1 MFRPVAVATI
11 SHQHNFGSG
20 IAIAPSD
27 SIDAVRRAEELIRG
41 VHMQHTQTR
50 GEGLAKGL
58 GWFSIGLGLAEM
70 ASPQSVAQL
79 VGIEDGARTR
89 AMIRGY
95 GARELANGV
104 AILSQPDAR
113 WLWARVAGDVV
124 DLSSLAAALQRD
136 NADGRKVAL
145 GLASVAGVMV
155 ADIVA
160 ARRLGSH
167 AERSLGP
174 EKRKDNTLRVS
185 KTFTINRSREEVYG
199 FWRQLDNL
207 PRFMSHLESVELL
220 GNQRSRWVA
229 RGPGGFKVIWEAET
243 IEDAPNRSISW
254 RSLPGSQIDNRGTV
268 RFDRA
273 PGNRGTELRVLLEYA
288 PPGGRAANLLVRM
301 IGQSPDQL
309 IQEDLRRL
317 KQLLETGEIAN
328 SSGSSRIMQPA
339 QPTGYGEPRMAGG
352 RR

>member
-1 MFRPVAVATI
+1 MR
-11 SHQHNFGSG
+11 
-20 IAIAPSD
+20 
-27 SIDAVRRAEELIRG
+27 
-41 VHMQHTQTR
+41 HTQVR
-50 GEGLAKGL
+50 GEGLARGL

-79 VGIEDGARTR
+79 VGIADGERTR
-89 AMIRGY
+89 ALIRGY
-95 GARELANGV
+95 GAREIANGI
-104 AILSQPDAR
+104 AILSQPDAK
-113 WLWARVAGDVV
+113 WLWARVAGDVI
-124 DLSSLAAALQRD
+124 DLSSLAAALQRED
-136 NADGRKVAL
+136 TDARRGRVAF

-160 ARRLGSH
+160 ARQLGSVS
-167 AERSLGP
+167 AFPQER
-174 EKRKDNTLRVS
+174 RKDNTLRVS

-207 PRFMSHLESVELL
+207 PRFMRHLESVELV
-220 GNQRSRWVA
+220 GNQRSRWIA
-229 RGPGGFKVIWEAET
+229 RGPGGLKVAWESEI

-254 RSLPGSQIDNRGTV
+254 RSLPGSQIENRGTV

-288 PPGGRAANLLVRM
+288 PPGGRAANMLVKM
-301 IGQSPDQL
+301 IGHSPERV

-317 KQLLETGEIAN
+317 KQLLETGEIPT

-339 QPTGYGEPRMAGG
+339 QPTGHGEPRAAGG

>member
-1 MFRPVAVATI
+1 
-11 SHQHNFGSG
+11 
-20 IAIAPSD
+20 
-27 SIDAVRRAEELIRG
+27 
-41 VHMQHTQTR
+41 MQHTQIR
-50 GEGLAKGL
+50 GEGLARGL

-89 AMIRGY
+89 ALIRGY

-104 AILSQPDAR
+104 AILSQPDAK

-136 NADGRKVAL
+136 QVDGRKVAL
-145 GLASVAGVMV
+145 GLASVASVMV

-160 ARRLGSH
+160 ARRLGS
-167 AERSLGP
+167 ANESLRP
-174 EKRKDNTLRVS
+174 ARRKDNTVRVS

-207 PRFMSHLESVELL
+207 PRFMTHLESVEVL

-229 RGPGGFKVIWEAET
+229 RGPGGVKVAWEAET
-243 IEDAPNRSISW
+243 IEDTPNRSISW
-254 RSLPGSQIDNRGTV
+254 RSLPGSQIENRGTV

-273 PGNRGTELRVLLEYA
+273 PGNRGTELRVILEYA
-288 PPGGRAANLLVRM
+288 PPGGRAANILVKM
-301 IGQSPDQL
+301 IGQSPEQV

-317 KQLLETGEIAN
+317 KQLLETGEIPT
-328 SSGSSRIMQPA
+328 SSGSSSLMQPA
-339 QPTGYGEPRMAGG
+339 QPTGRGEPRGAGG

>member
-1 MFRPVAVATI
+1 MEHT
-11 SHQHNFGSG
+11 Q
-20 IAIAPSD
+20 
-27 SIDAVRRAEELIRG
+27 IRG
-41 VHMQHTQTR
+41 ER
-50 GEGLAKGL
+50 LAKGL
-58 GWFSIGLGLAEM
+58 GWFSIGLGLAEL

-89 AMIRGY
+89 ALIRGY

-104 AILSQPDAR
+104 AILSQPDAK

-136 NADGRKVAL
+136 QVDGRKAAF
-145 GLASVAGVMV
+145 GLASVASVMV

-160 ARRLGSH
+160 ARRLGS
-167 AERSLGP
+167 ANESVRP
-174 EKRKDNTLRVS
+174 ARRKDNTVRVS

-207 PRFMSHLESVELL
+207 PRFMTHLESVEVL

-229 RGPGGFKVIWEAET
+229 RGPGGVKVAWEAET
-243 IEDAPNRSISW
+243 IEDTPNRSISW
-254 RSLPGSQIDNRGTV
+254 RSLPGSQIENRGTV

-288 PPGGRAANLLVRM
+288 PPGGRAANTLVKM
-301 IGQSPDQL
+301 IGRSPEQV

-317 KQLLETGEIAN
+317 KQLLETGEIPT
-328 SSGSSRIMQPA
+328 SSASSSLMQPA
-339 QPTGYGEPRMAGG
+339 QPTGHGEPRATGG

>member
-1 MFRPVAVATI
+1 MEHRQI
-11 SHQHNFGSG
+11 
-20 IAIAPSD
+20 
-27 SIDAVRRAEELIRG
+27 
-41 VHMQHTQTR
+41 R

-89 AMIRGY
+89 ALIRGY

-136 NADGRKVAL
+136 SADGRKVAL

-160 ARRLGSH
+160 ARRLGSNGSP
-167 AERSLGP
+167 RT
-174 EKRKDNTLRVS
+174 EKRKDNTVRVS

-207 PRFMSHLESVELL
+207 PRFMTHLESVELL
-220 GNQRSRWVA
+220 GNRRSRWVA
-229 RGPGGFKVIWEAET
+229 RGPGGVKVAWEAEM
-243 IEDAPNRSISW
+243 IEDEPNRSISW
-254 RSLPGSQIDNRGTV
+254 RSLPGSQIENRGTV

-288 PPGGRAANLLVRM
+288 PPGGRAAHMLVKV
-301 IGQSPDQL
+301 IGQSPEL
-309 IQEDLRRL
+309 VIQEDLRRL
-317 KQLLETGEIAN
+317 KQLLETGETAT
-328 SSGSSRIMQPA
+328 SSGSASLRQPA
-339 QPTGYGEPRMAGG
+339 QPTGYGEPSMAGG

>member
-1 MFRPVAVATI
+1 ME
-11 SHQHNFGSG
+11 
-20 IAIAPSD
+20 
-27 SIDAVRRAEELIRG
+27 RRQIRG
-41 VHMQHTQTR
+41 DGLTR
-50 GEGLAKGL
+50 GL

-70 ASPQSVAQL
+70 AAPQSVAQL

-95 GARELANGV
+95 GARELANGL

-136 NADGRKVAL
+136 ESDVRKVAF

-160 ARRLGSH
+160 ARRLGSG
-167 AERSLGP
+167 SLGARS
-174 EKRKDNTLRVS
+174 ERRKDNTVRVS
-185 KTFTINRSREEVYG
+185 KTFTIRRSREDVYG

-207 PRFMSHLESVELL
+207 PRFMTHLESVELL

-229 RGPGGFKVIWEAET
+229 RGPGGFRVAWEAET

-254 RSLPGSQIDNRGTV
+254 RSLPGSQVENRGTV

-288 PPGGRAANLLVRM
+288 PPGGRTADLLVKM
-301 IGQSPDQL
+301 IGQSPEQV

-317 KQLLETGEIAN
+317 KQLLESGEIAA
-328 SSGSSRIMQPA
+328 SSGSSSVLQAA
-339 QPTGYGEPRMAGG
+339 QPTEYGEPVMAGG
-352 RR
+352 RS

>member
-1 MFRPVAVATI
+1 M
-11 SHQHNFGSG
+11 
-20 IAIAPSD
+20 
-27 SIDAVRRAEELIRG
+27 E
-41 VHMQHTQTR
+41 HTQIR
-50 GEGLAKGL
+50 GEGLARGL

-79 VGIEDGARTR
+79 VGIEDGVRTR
-89 AMIRGY
+89 ALIRGY
-95 GARELANGV
+95 GARELANGI
-104 AILSQPDAR
+104 AILSQPDAK

-124 DLSSLAAALQRD
+124 DLSSLGAALQRD
-136 NADGRKVAL
+136 QVDARKVAL
-145 GLASVAGVMV
+145 GLASVASVMV

-160 ARRLGSH
+160 ARRLGS
-167 AERSLGP
+167 ANESFRLAR
-174 EKRKDNTLRVS
+174 RKDNTVRVS

-207 PRFMSHLESVELL
+207 PRFMTHLESVEVL

-229 RGPGGFKVIWEAET
+229 RGPGGVKVAWEAET
-243 IEDAPNRSISW
+243 IEDTPNRSISW
-254 RSLPGSQIDNRGTV
+254 RSLPGSQIENRGTV

-288 PPGGRAANLLVRM
+288 PPGGRAANTLVKM
-301 IGQSPDQL
+301 IGRSPEQV

-317 KQLLETGEIAN
+317 KQLLETGEIPT
-328 SSGSSRIMQPA
+328 SSGSSSLMQPT
-339 QPTGYGEPRMAGG
+339 QPTGHGEPRATGG

>member
-1 MFRPVAVATI
+1 MESPLHLSRLIHAV
-11 SHQHNFGSG
+11 HR
-20 IAIAPSD
+20 
-27 SIDAVRRAEELIRG
+27 DARLIKG
-41 VHMQHTQTR
+41 VHMEHTQIR
-50 GEGLAKGL
+50 GEGLARGL
-58 GWFSIGLGLAEM
+58 GWFSIGLGLAEL

-89 AMIRGY
+89 ALIRGY
-95 GARELANGV
+95 GAREIANGV

-124 DLSSLAAALQRD
+124 DLSSLVAALQRPGETD
-136 NADGRKVAL
+136 RRKGRVAL
-145 GLASVAGVMV
+145 SLASVAGVMV
-155 ADIVA
+155 ADIFA
-160 ARRLGSH
+160 ARQLGSGS
-167 AERSLGP
+167 AGSLRQ
-174 EKRKDNTLRVS
+174 EKRKDNTVRVS

-207 PRFMSHLESVELL
+207 PRFMTHLESVELL
-220 GNQRSRWVA
+220 GNQRSRWTA
-229 RGPGGFKVIWEAET
+229 RGPGGLKVAWEAEM

-254 RSLPGSQIDNRGTV
+254 RSLPGSQVENRGTV

-288 PPGGRAANLLVRM
+288 PPGGRAANMLVKM
-301 IGQSPDQL
+301 IGQSPEQV

-317 KQLLETGEIAN
+317 KQLLETGEIPTSTAR
-328 SSGSSRIMQPA
+328 SRTTQPA
-339 QPTGYGEPRMAGG
+339 QPKGHGEPRAAGG